1 MPLER
6 IQANLATTISAARLA
21 ATSLPLC
28 PAISLYL
35 ITADYPRHPLADE
48 EVKAILREPAY
59 WAFCW
64 ASGQVLGRHIIA
76 NPALV
81 AGRTVLDFGSGSGV
95 VAIAAALAGASRVIA
110 CDIDP
115 MALDAIKANACLNG
129 VNLETLADIDQLTEP
144 VDLVIAADVLY
155 DRDNI
160 PWLDVLPNFAERV
173 IIADSRFKHVE
184 LHGYDIIDRV
194 TATTV
199 PDLDELKEFSQV
211 KVYQSRF

>member
-6 IQANLATTISAARLA
+6 IQANLAITISAARLA